1 MMLIYLLSAYAT
13 LALAQVLPGL
23 PTQIIG
29 RLREQRDSVFVD
41 LRAELQASYDWAK
54 TQPGWADLGFPLD
67 QTVPGLPVVGDLA
80 IHVQDMLIRRFDA
93 FKEDGETPIV
103 EKTEYGYRMGLFNI
117 GLDFTGVVL
126 KTGGFFGGVHEGTL
140 TLDIEEC
147 WVEVECFADS
157 PLPRIIAKVENAA
170 YDFHSPS
177 MLTEIMMKPA
187 LLLAESFITEAIE
200 KGFAAALLYFW
211 IPVNCEAYIAAAA
224 DALAVPKQEPDDDGN
239 EADDEDEPADDG
251 AFFVDDLDW
260 LDKAIE
266 PAEKFLVC

>member
-1 MMLIYLLSAYAT
+1 
-13 LALAQVLPGL
+13 
-23 PTQIIG
+23 
-29 RLREQRDSVFVD
+29 
-41 LRAELQASYDWAK
+41 
-54 TQPGWADLGFPLD
+54 
-67 QTVPGLPVVGDLA
+67 
-80 IHVQDMLIRRFDA
+80 MLIRRFDA
-93 FKEDGETPIV
+93 FKEDGDTPIV
-103 EKTEYGYRMGLFNI
+103 EKTDYGYRMGLFNI

-140 TLDIEEC
+140 TLDIEDC
-147 WVEVECFADS
+147 WVEVECFADA

-187 LLLAESFITEAIE
+187 LLLAESFITDAIE

-224 DALAVPKQEPDDDGN
+224 DALALPKQEDGN
-239 EADDEDEPADDG
+239 GDGGNDADDEEEPADDG

-260 LDKAIE
+260 LDKAVE
-266 PAEKFLVC
+266 SEKFLVY